1 MTDEKKAEITKEY
14 LNNTFKQT
22 EENQLA
28 IMIGS
33 KCFYEGLEK
42 GLAEG
47 KPKWHDLR
55 KDKTDRPT
63 KDCDVAL
70 KVYNYRNHEILSDIG
85 FYKIKEDMFYH
96 YKSACKILAWCE
108 TPKFEE
114 ELNNGLNGNKG

>member
-1 MTDEKKAEITKEY
+1 MTREEKAEITKEY

-55 KDKTDRPT
+55 KDPNDLPPKVKGCNFSTYVFSDNGNFVYYDYENKTFATNMITPIR
-63 KDCDVAL
+63 
-70 KVYNYRNHEILSDIG
+70 II
-85 FYKIKEDMFYH
+85 
-96 YKSACKILAWCE
+96 AWCE
-108 TPKFEE
+108 LPKFEE
-114 ELNNGLNGNKG
+114 K